1 MEAVL
6 KNTDLK
12 PQMAKLGTYVAKMK
26 ALDPRKFPDE
36 EFELFSVPSH
46 AEGKP
51 EVALGKTV
59 GASKQMVEDDTV
71 LLCKINP
78 RINRTWVVSS
88 HTGHRKIASSEW
100 MTFPPS
106 PDFLPQYLGYYLQ
119 QDELRDHLALNASG
133 VGGSLM
139 RAKPGLIKDYPF
151 PLFPLPEQRRIVSA
165 IETQLGRLDAA
176 VARLHAAKARL
187 KRYKQAVLKAAV
199 EGRLTEEWREKN
211 SDVEDAERIVARIQA
226 NRAATERTGRKTKTS
241 TPAEL
246 DLDSLPSLPEG
257 WMWSTLP
264 QLGELNR
271 GKSKHRP
278 RDDKRLYDG
287 PYPFVQTGDVRYA
300 NGLLTEYTA
309 TYSEFGLA
317 QSRLWPAGTL
327 CITIAANIADTAV
340 LEFDACF
347 PDSVV
352 GFIPEEDS
360 IDVHFA
366 ELFIRTVKQD
376 IERYAPATA
385 QKNINL
391 EVLRDVAIALP
402 PRAEQ
407 KEIMRV
413 AGDVLTTIDE
423 MESTLDAQLLQSTRL
438 RQAVLKR
445 AFEGRLG

>member
-1 MEAVL
+1 MEEQLTKAPRVARSVDTPWPKTRLDGITKVEWGNTSITKASYVEQGFTAFSASGPDGYLPKAEWHGPAVVL
-6 KNTDLK
+6 SAIGARCGKCFLAGGGWTAIKNTIVIQGDAKRIDHTFLFYFLNDPTQWAISGSGQPFITLK
-12 PQMAKLGTYVAKMK
+12 TSRAV
-26 ALDPRKFPDE
+26 
-36 EFELFSVPSH
+36 
-46 AEGKP
+46 
-51 EVALGKTV
+51 EV
-59 GASKQMVEDDTV
+59 
-71 LLCKINP
+71 
-78 RINRTWVVSS
+78 
-88 HTGHRKIASSEW
+88 
-100 MTFPPS
+100 
-106 PDFLPQYLGYYLQ
+106 
-119 QDELRDHLALNASG
+119 
-133 VGGSLM
+133 
-139 RAKPGLIKDYPF
+139 
-151 PLFPLPEQRRIVSA
+151 PLPPLLEQRRIVEA
-165 IETQLGRLDAA
+165 IELQLGRLDAA
-176 VARLHAAKARL
+176 VARLHAAKAKL

-199 EGRLTEEWREKN
+199 EGALTEEWREKN
-211 SDVEDAERIVARIQA
+211 PGVESAELIVERIQER
-226 NRAATERTGRKTKTS
+226 RATTEKTGRKTKTS

-246 DLDSLPSLPEG
+246 DLDSLPLLPEG
-257 WMWSTLP
+257 WIWSTLP

-278 RDDKRLYDG
+278 RDDKRLFGG
-287 PYPFVQTGDVRYA
+287 PYPFVQTGEVRYA
-300 NGLLTEYTA
+300 NGRLTKYTT
-309 TYSEFGLA
+309 TYSEFGLS

-340 LEFDACF
+340 LEFDGCF

-407 KEIMRV
+407 QELMRI
-413 AGDVLTTIDE
+413 AGDVLSTIDE
-423 MESTLDAQLLQSTRL
+423 MESTLDAQLSHSTRL

-445 AFEGRLG
+445 AFEGRLV